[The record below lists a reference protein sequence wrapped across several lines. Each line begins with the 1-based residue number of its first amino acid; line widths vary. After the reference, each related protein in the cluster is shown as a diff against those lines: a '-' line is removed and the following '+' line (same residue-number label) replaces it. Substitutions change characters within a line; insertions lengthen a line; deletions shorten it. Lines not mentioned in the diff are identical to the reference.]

1 MRKVYSK
8 EQRFELIESVLAGR
22 TTVVEAAAKIGV
34 AASTAFVWVRH
45 ARKPPSTGSPGFV
58 QLVRSERS
66 DGGIT
71 VNVGGAEIC
80 IRRGFDADVLRA
92 VVSALREAQT

>member
-8 EQRFELIESVLAGR
+8 EQRADLIESVLAGR

-45 ARKPPSTGSPGFV
+45 ARRPPSTGSPTFV
-58 QLVRSERS
+58 QLVRSKQGDS
-66 DGGIT
+66 GIT
-71 VNVGGAEIC
+71 VHVGGAEV
-80 IRRGFDADVLRA
+80 RVQHGFNADVLRA